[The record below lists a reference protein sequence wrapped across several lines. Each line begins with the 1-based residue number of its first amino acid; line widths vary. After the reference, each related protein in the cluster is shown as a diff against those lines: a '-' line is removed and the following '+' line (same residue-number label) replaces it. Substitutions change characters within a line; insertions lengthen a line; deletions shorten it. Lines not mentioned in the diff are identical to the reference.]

1 VKAGRGTATYTF
13 AAVVLGIVV
22 ILVVPL
28 PPLALDALL
37 AFNIMAS
44 GIVLLL
50 AITIAEPLEFAAFA
64 PVLLIATLFRLALDV
79 SATRL
84 ILTQGHVE
92 GGVGAI
98 IPAFGQLVVH
108 GNLVVGLIVFA
119 ILVTIQF
126 IVIASGSQRVAEV
139 AARFTL
145 DAMPGKQMAIDAEV
159 HAGLLDADGARRKR
173 ALVQK
178 EADFYGAMDGAGKF
192 VRGDAIAALVIVA
205 LNLAGGV
212 AVGVAYHGMSPLDA
226 LDTFALL
233 SIGNALVTTLPA
245 FLLSTSMGLMVTRA
259 AGDGSLG
266 VDIAAQVLDR
276 PAVLRAA
283 ALFAL
288 VLAFVPALPH
298 LTFGALAAGLAAAA
312 QAGVR
317 RRAARQAAAGAA
329 REAARRAAI
338 RRPEMA
344 LGLVGVDALAIDTGL
359 ELGALLVAPLA
370 DQLLDRI
377 GEVRRAVAG
386 DIGIVMPG
394 VRLRDDLAREG
405 PTYAIRVRDVV
416 AGSGLLRLECVLA
429 VADEAILQ
437 GLGGER
443 VREPVYGMPATWLA
457 PVERE
462 RAAAAGALVFDP
474 ISVVGSHLAEIVRG
488 HAAALLGRQELHT
501 LVEHL
506 RGSVPSLVKELGTE
520 ALPFATVHR
529 VFELLL
535 AEGVWPRDTVAT
547 FEALVDA
554 TVATRDARDPRA
566 LAEAVRQ
573 RIVPMQ
579 LRRRATHALDA
590 LIVEPAFDSE
600 LSAWLVEGALAPHP
614 EAALHVRAV
623 ASDYVT
629 RVPRER
635 AAVLCT
641 AALRASLADFL
652 LRFGLR
658 VDVFAYGEVPP
669 EFELRPVLVLERPSA
684 NAYVP
689 AGGPPDFVQSA
700 QRPTIVN
707 AKSIPV

>member
-1 VKAGRGTATYTF
+1 VTRNRGTATYAF
-13 AAVVLGIVV
+13 AAIVLGIVV

-28 PPLALDALL
+28 PPVVLDALL

-84 ILTQGHVE
+84 ILTQGHVD

-126 IVIASGSQRVAEV
+126 IVIAAGSQRVAEV

-192 VRGDAIAALVIVA
+192 VRGDAIAALVIVVLNLIGGVVTGIVYHAMGPLEA
-205 LNLAGGV
+205 LN
-212 AVGVAYHGMSPLDA
+212 
-226 LDTFALL
+226 TFAIL

-266 VDIAAQVLDR
+266 VDIASQVLDR
-276 PAVLRAA
+276 PDVLRAA
-283 ALFAL
+283 AIFAF

-298 LTFGALAAGLAAAA
+298 LMFGAIGLALIAAS
-312 QAGVR
+312 QAGMR
-317 RRAARQAAAGAA
+317 RRRTRVAASSAARD
-329 REAARRAAI
+329 AARRVAV

-344 LGLVGVDALAIDTGL
+344 LGLVGVDALAIDVGL
-359 ELGALLVAPLA
+359 ELGALLLSPLA

-377 GEVRRAVAG
+377 GEVRRAIAA

-394 VRLRDDLAREG
+394 VRLRDDLSREG
-405 PTYAIRVRDVV
+405 ATYAIRVRDVI
-416 AGSGLLRLECVLA
+416 AGSGTLRLDRVLA
-429 VADEAILQ
+429 VADEPVLARLD
-437 GLGGER
+437 GES

-457 PVERE
+457 PDDRE
-462 RAAAAGALVFDP
+462 RAVASGALVFDP
-474 ISVVGSHLAEIVRG
+474 ISVIGSHLAEIART
-488 HAAALLGRQELHT
+488 HAADLLGRQELHT

-506 RGSVPSLVKELGTE
+506 RTSVPSLVKELGTDT
-520 ALPFATVHR
+520 LPFATVHR
-529 VFELLL
+529 VFESLL
-535 AEGVWPRDTVAT
+535 AEGAWPRDAIAT
-547 FEALVDA
+547 LEALVDA
-554 TVATRDARDPRA
+554 SAVTRDPRE
-566 LAEAVRQ
+566 LTEAVRR
-573 RIVPMQ
+573 RIVPLA
-579 LRRRATHALDA
+579 LRRRAPAVLEALV
-590 LIVEPAFDSE
+590 VEPEFERE
-600 LSAWLVEGALAPHP
+600 LVAWLVEGTLAPQP
-614 EAALHVRAV
+614 DAAIRVRGIVGAYL
-623 ASDYVT
+623 A

-635 AAVLCT
+635 AALVCG
-641 AALRASLADFL
+641 AALRAPLAEFL
-652 LRFGLR
+652 RRFGYR
-658 VDVFAYGEVPP
+658 IEVFAYGELAP
-669 EFELRPVLVLERPSA
+669 EIDLRPAMVLDRSVVTS
-684 NAYVP
+684 
-689 AGGPPDFVQSA
+689 
-700 QRPTIVN
+700 
-707 AKSIPV
+707 

>member
-1 VKAGRGTATYTF
+1 MTRNRGTATYAF
-13 AAVVLGIVV
+13 AAIVLGIVV

-28 PPLALDALL
+28 PPVVLDALL

-84 ILTQGHVE
+84 ILTQGHVD

-126 IVIASGSQRVAEV
+126 IVIAAGSQRVAEV

-192 VRGDAIAALVIVA
+192 VRGDAIAALVIVVLNLIGGVVTGIVYHAMGPLEA
-205 LNLAGGV
+205 LN
-212 AVGVAYHGMSPLDA
+212 
-226 LDTFALL
+226 TFAIL

-266 VDIAAQVLDR
+266 VDIASQVLDR
-276 PAVLRAA
+276 PDVLRAA
-283 ALFAL
+283 AIFAF

-298 LTFGALAAGLAAAA
+298 LMFGAIGLALIAAS
-312 QAGVR
+312 QAGMR
-317 RRAARQAAAGAA
+317 RRRTRVAASSAARD
-329 REAARRAAI
+329 AARRVAV

-344 LGLVGVDALAIDTGL
+344 LGLVGVDALAIDVGL
-359 ELGALLVAPLA
+359 ELGALLLSPLA

-377 GEVRRAVAG
+377 GEVRRAIAA

-394 VRLRDDLAREG
+394 VRLRDDLSRDGA
-405 PTYAIRVRDVV
+405 TYAIRVRDVI
-416 AGSGLLRLECVLA
+416 AGSGTLRLDRVLA
-429 VADEAILQ
+429 VADEPVLAR
-437 GLGGER
+437 LGGES

-457 PVERE
+457 PDGRE
-462 RAAAAGALVFDP
+462 RAVASGALVFDP
-474 ISVVGSHLAEIVRG
+474 ISVIGSHLAEIART
-488 HAAALLGRQELHT
+488 HAADLLGRQELHT

-506 RGSVPSLVKELGTE
+506 RTSVPSLVKELGTDT
-520 ALPFATVHR
+520 LPFATVHR
-529 VFELLL
+529 VFESLL
-535 AEGVWPRDTVAT
+535 AEGAWPRDAIAT
-547 FEALVDA
+547 LEALVDA
-554 TVATRDARDPRA
+554 SAVTRDPRE
-566 LAEAVRQ
+566 LTEAVRR
-573 RIVPMQ
+573 RIVPLA
-579 LRRRATHALDA
+579 LRRRAPAVLEALV
-590 LIVEPAFDSE
+590 VEPEFERE
-600 LSAWLVEGALAPHP
+600 LVAWLVEGTLAPQP
-614 EAALHVRAV
+614 DAAIRVRGIVGAYL
-623 ASDYVT
+623 A

-635 AAVLCT
+635 AALVCG
-641 AALRASLADFL
+641 AALRAPLAEFL
-652 LRFGLR
+652 RRFGYR
-658 VDVFAYGEVPP
+658 IEVFAYGELAP
-669 EFELRPVLVLERPSA
+669 EIDLRPAMVLDRSVVTS
-684 NAYVP
+684 
-689 AGGPPDFVQSA
+689 
-700 QRPTIVN
+700 
-707 AKSIPV
+707 